1 MGARRRSRPPT
12 ATGRR
17 SATTP
22 GLVTLG
28 RIVGLY
34 GVRGWVKVHSH
45 TRPPAEILKYS
56 AWRIGSNDEY
66 RELALAES
74 RPHGK
79 AIVARFEGYTDRE
92 QAAELVGSDI
102 AVSVS
107 QLPPPGKGEY
117 YWAQLE
123 GLKVVNLAGQE
134 LGVVSH
140 LIETGANDVLVVKG
154 ERERLIPYTTDVIRN
169 VDLDGGVLRVD
180 WDAEF

>member
-1 MGARRRSRPPT
+1 
-12 ATGRR
+12 
-17 SATTP
+17 
-22 GLVTLG
+22 VTLG

-45 TRPPAEILKYS
+45 TRPPEEILRYHP
-56 AWRIGSNDEY
+56 WQVGGHDGF
-66 RELALAES
+66 RELALAER

-79 AIVARFEGYTDRE
+79 AIVARFEGYTDRA

-102 AVSVS
+102 AVNAS
-107 QLPPPGKGEY
+107 QLPPPKTGEY

-140 LIETGANDVLVVKG
+140 LIETGANDVLVVQG
-154 ERERLIPYTTDVIRN
+154 ERERLIPYTPQAIRA